1 MVKKAEIAPP
11 FMSLAS
17 QLEGNPLHTSVD
29 SMKIRPRKVQ
39 VNPLSE
45 LLGCKGKGHFS

>member
-1 MVKKAEIAPP
+1 MVKKTETAPP

-17 QLEGNPLHTSVD
+17 ELEGNLLHTSVD

-39 VNPLSE
+39 VTTLSK
-45 LLGCKGKGHFS
+45 LLGC